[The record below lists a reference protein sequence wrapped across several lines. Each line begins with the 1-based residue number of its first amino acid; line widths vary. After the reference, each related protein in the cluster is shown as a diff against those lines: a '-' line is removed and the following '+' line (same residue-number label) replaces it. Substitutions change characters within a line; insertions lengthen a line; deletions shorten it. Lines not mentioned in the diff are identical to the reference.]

1 LGENADPRLS
11 LDGRATY
18 RITLQGLLD
27 PSWADELGNM
37 RIRHTRRAGESP
49 VTTLTGD
56 VADQAALSGV
66 LNLVYSL
73 GYPLISV
80 TCLGSGSHPPT
91 QEDVR

>member
-1 LGENADPRLS
+1 MSENTDPRLS

-27 PSWADELGNM
+27 LSWADELGNL
-37 RIRHTRRAGESP
+37 RVRHTYKTGKAP
-49 VTTLTGD
+49 VTTLTGE

-73 GYPLISV
+73 GFPLISV
-80 TCLGSGSHPPT
+80 TYLD
-91 QEDVR
+91 QAK